1 MLGVW
6 RPGSSPIVVAV
17 GVADRERRLPM
28 SQQALLH
35 AGSAGKTLFA
45 ALALQLV
52 AEGRMG
58 RLPERDV
65 ERWRAHLEA
74 TRVPIEAEMRWP
86 QGGYSLYLRGIAEP
100 PAPGDGL

>member
-1 MLGVW
+1 V
-6 RPGSSPIVVAV
+6 V

-58 RLPERDV
+58 RP
-65 ERWRAHLEA
+65 RARRRALA
-74 TRVPIEAEMRWP
+74 R
-86 QGGYSLYLRGIAEP
+86 
-100 PAPGDGL
+100 APGGDSSAYRGGNEMAPRWLLALPAGNRRAACPG